1 MNHFDFRSHVDQV
14 YATFPEA
21 HHRPLIGLTAN
32 HSDLDATLR
41 DRYYKQI
48 VAAGGTP
55 VIIPPVADKEVIVNT
70 LEQLDGLILTGGADY
85 NPLWMG
91 EEPSTHLHGINR
103 ERDLAELLTARLAFN
118 RQTPTL
124 GICRGIQTLAIALG
138 GKVAQDIQEAAS
150 PGTVII
156 KHAQDADRSEP
167 THSVRIADGSIL
179 SGIYEGETIHVNSFH
194 HQAVAQPGPHFRI
207 TATAPDGTVEAIEST
222 EHKAVMGVQWHPEW
236 LEEEGRRLFK
246 WLVDC
251 AGNFHVAKELH
262 KRVLTLD
269 THCDTP
275 MFFPQGVLFDRRDP
289 RILVDLHK
297 MTEGRQDAVTM
308 VAYLPQPKIGET
320 FSSKIDLKGI
330 RDHNPELLARYP
342 GLGEETPRINPTQ
355 YADLIFDKIES
366 IVQKNSRYLSIART
380 PADLYNDKRNGRK
393 SIMLGIENGLA
404 IERELANLKHF
415 AQRGVVY
422 ITLCHNGDN
431 DICDSAR
438 GCNTHDGV
446 SSFGEKVI
454 REMNDLGIMVD
465 LSHGGEK
472 SFYDALDISRVPI
485 VCSHSNC
492 KALCDVPRN
501 LTDDQLRA
509 LAAKGGVAH
518 TTLYGGFLRKDGEAS
533 VLDAVDHLE
542 HAIRIMGIDHVGI
555 GTDFDGDGGVRG
567 MADSSEL
574 INFTIRLLR
583 RKYSERDIEKIW
595 GGNWLRVMAQVQ
607 NNRKA

>member
-118 RQTPTL
+118 QQIPTL

-275 MFFPQGVLFDRRDP
+275 MFFPQGVQFDRRDP

-342 GLGEETPRINPTQ
+342 GLGEETPRITPTQ

-465 LSHGGEK
+465 LSHGDEK